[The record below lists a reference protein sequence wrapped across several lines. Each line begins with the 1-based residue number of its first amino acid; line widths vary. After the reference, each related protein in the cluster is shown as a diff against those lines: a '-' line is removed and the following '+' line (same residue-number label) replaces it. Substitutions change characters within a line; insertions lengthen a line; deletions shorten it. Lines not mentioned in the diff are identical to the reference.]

1 MRLRIGRLVH
11 GAFEIWNFNCAFAPV
26 SWNRSAKFVEGGG
39 ETSGGVHDNFAAEM
53 CDVMFQSGA
62 KEGRRI
68 GNAEK
73 GANDLCALLD
83 RSGFKER
90 ESELIAHACGD

>member
-1 MRLRIGRLVH
+1 
-11 GAFEIWNFNCAFAPV
+11 
-26 SWNRSAKFVEGGG
+26 
-39 ETSGGVHDNFAAEM
+39 VHDNFAAEM